1 MDFFNILRW
10 EYVHM
15 SGRGRGDR
23 QMEGK
28 YRVEGARGS
37 FTVYSGK
44 RWAGSKKALQWKP
57 IGSLN
62 VSFV

>member
-1 MDFFNILRW
+1 
-10 EYVHM
+10 M